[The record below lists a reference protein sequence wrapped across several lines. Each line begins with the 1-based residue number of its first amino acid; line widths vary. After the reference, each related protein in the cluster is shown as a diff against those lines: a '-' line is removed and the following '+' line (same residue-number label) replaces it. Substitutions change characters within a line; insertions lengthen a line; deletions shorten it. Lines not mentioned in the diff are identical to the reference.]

1 MALPHQGK
9 NTHAFRAWRQD
20 NKEKNRF
27 QASIVSSQWLAVSGQ
42 QSVARKKQLS

>member
-1 MALPHQGK
+1 LALPHQGK

-27 QASIVSSQWLAVSGQ
+27 QALVVNSQW
-42 QSVARKKQLS
+42 SVARKKQS